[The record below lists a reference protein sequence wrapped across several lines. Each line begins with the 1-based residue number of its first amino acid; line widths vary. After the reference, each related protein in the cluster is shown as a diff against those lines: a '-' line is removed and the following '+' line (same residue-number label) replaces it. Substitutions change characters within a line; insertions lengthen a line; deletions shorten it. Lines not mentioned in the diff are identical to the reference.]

1 MSGWRAWRDW
11 WPGRYFG
18 RRLTRLAPVPRPA
31 PPLYTLGTAAR
42 IERIRLL
49 YLRGGLPGSPERVRA
64 SPAGA
69 TRHGTGQMT
78 DAATARWFTH

>member
-1 MSGWRAWRDW
+1 VSGRRAPRDW

-18 RRLTRLAPVPRPA
+18 RRLTRLAPLPRPA

-42 IERIRLL
+42 IERIRLI
-49 YLRGGLPGSPERVRA
+49 YLRSDFPGYPERVVA
-64 SPAGA
+64 SPCGA
-69 TRHGTGQMT
+69 TRHGTGQLT